1 MASESESERAAEALR
16 LSLTRIER
24 LKQQNLALR
33 ARLDEPVAVVGMAC
47 RFPGGVHSAAAL
59 WDLVST
65 GRDVV
70 GGFPTDRGW
79 NLAALFDPD
88 PNAVGKTYA
97 RSGAFLRDAAGVD

>member
-1 MASESESERAAEALR
+1 M
-16 LSLTRIER
+16 
-24 LKQQNLALR
+24 QQNLALR

-47 RFPGGVHSAAAL
+47 RFPGGVDSAAAL
-59 WDLVST
+59 WDLVSS

-88 PNAVGKTYA
+88 PDAVGKTCT
-97 RSGAFLRDAAGVD
+97 RSGAFLREAAALAGQDEHGFAAVVGFAVLFGLDWVV